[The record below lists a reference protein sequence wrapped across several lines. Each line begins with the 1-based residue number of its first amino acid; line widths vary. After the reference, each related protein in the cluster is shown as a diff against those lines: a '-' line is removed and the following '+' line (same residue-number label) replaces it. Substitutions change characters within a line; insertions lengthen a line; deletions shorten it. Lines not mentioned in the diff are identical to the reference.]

1 MYNPIIYDAIM
12 STEDLGHWKCHHNI
26 PITNS
31 TITTPLLYLQQI
43 LKGDDNSI
51 IFKRLF
57 P

>member
-1 MYNPIIYDAIM
+1 MYNPVIYDAIM

-31 TITTPLLYLQQI
+31 IITTPPLYLQNI